1 MASRFHCCP
10 VRVSRSLKRMSLRG
24 RPARLVLGLLVAV
37 GLVTAA
43 LVLVQAGRR
52 PTSITVPASVV
63 APTVGVAKN
72 PTPSVTDA
80 PSFEPLD
87 RYLRGPALS
96 LPTVTATATPTD
108 R

>member
-1 MASRFHCCP
+1 MARRFH
-10 VRVSRSLKRMSLRG
+10 VRPPCVSRSLGRMSLRG

-37 GLVTAA
+37 GLVIVA
-43 LVLVQAGRR
+43 LVLVQASNR
-52 PTSITVPASVV
+52 PTSITIPASVA
-63 APTVGVAKN
+63 APTVGVAGN

-87 RYLRGPALS
+87 RYLHGPALS